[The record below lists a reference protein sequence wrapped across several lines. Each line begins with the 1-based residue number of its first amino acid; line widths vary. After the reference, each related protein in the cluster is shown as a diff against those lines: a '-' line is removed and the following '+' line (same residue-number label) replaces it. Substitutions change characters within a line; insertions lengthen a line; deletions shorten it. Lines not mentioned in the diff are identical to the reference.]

1 MKKFILSMVVCM
13 ASVVAYIGIY
23 PTCWSLVYQP
33 KSPPELLR

>member
-1 MKKFILSMVVCM
+1 MKKFILSMIVCA

-23 PTCWSLVYQP
+23 PTSWSTIYQP